1 LQFIEGYWN
10 HRYLSGETGWD
21 LGEVSPPLKAYFDQ
35 LEDKTLKILIP
46 GGGNSHEAEYL
57 YRNGFKNVYVCD
69 IATVP
74 LRNLKERIPEFP
86 EEQLLHLNFFD
97 LEDDYDLVVE
107 QTFFCAINPE
117 ERTSYI
123 EQIRKLLKPNGK
135 LVGLLFNVPLNKDRP
150 PFGGSQDEYKELFAS
165 QFEIDIMETAFNSI
179 APRAGNELFVKLLPL
194 KNRAV

>member
-1 LQFIEGYWN
+1 MQFIEGYWN

-35 LEDKTLKILIP
+35 LEDKALKILIP

-57 YRNGFKNVYVCD
+57 YRKGFKNVYVCD

-74 LRNLKERIPEFP
+74 LRNLKDRVPEFP

-97 LEDDYDLVVE
+97 LEDEFDLIVE

-123 EQIRKLLKPNGK
+123 LQTRKLLKPNGK
-135 LVGLLFNVPLNKDRP
+135 LVGLLFNIPLNEDRP
-150 PFGGSQDEYKELFAS
+150 PFGGSRQEYMQLFGT

-179 APRAGNELFVKLLPL
+179 APRSGNELFIKLFPL
-194 KNRAV
+194 KNPTV